1 MPKTIKN
8 LLLNYRDSIGAL
20 LVALKHPHV
29 PMHSKMLIIIA
40 LAYAL
45 SPIDIIPDFIP
56 ILGYLDDAVIVPF
69 LFYVAIH
76 SIPQSVFYQCKQQAK
91 KAFNKSI
98 VFMVLG
104 LLLAV
109 LFWGFM
115 ALLLFI
121 LIKTIL
127 RIVAV

>member
-1 MPKTIKN
+1 MPEIIKN
-8 LLLNYRDSIGAL
+8 LLLHYRDSIGAL

-29 PMHSKMLIIIA
+29 PVYSKMLLIIA

-56 ILGYLDDAVIVPF
+56 ILGYLDDAVIVPL

-76 SIPQSVFYQCKQQAK
+76 SIPQPVFYQCKQQAK
-91 KAFNKSI
+91 NTFKKSI
-98 VFMVLG
+98 GCMVLG
-104 LLLAV
+104 LLLAA

>member
-1 MPKTIKN
+1 MPRTIKN

-91 KAFNKSI
+91 KAL
-98 VFMVLG
+98 VLWYWAYC
-104 LLLAV
+104 LLYCSGVSWHCFSLY
-109 LFWGFM
+109 L
-115 ALLLFI
+115 
-121 LIKTIL
+121 
-127 RIVAV
+127 

>member
-1 MPKTIKN
+1 MPEIIKN
-8 LLLNYRDSIGAL
+8 LLLHYRDSIGAL

-29 PMHSKMLIIIA
+29 PVYSKMLIIIA

-56 ILGYLDDAVIVPF
+56 ILGYLDDAVIVPL
-69 LFYVAIH
+69 LFYVASH
-76 SIPQSVFYQCKQQAK
+76 SIPQPVFYQCKQQAK
-91 KAFNKSI
+91 NTFKKSI
-98 VFMVLG
+98 GCMVLG
-104 LLLAV
+104 LLLAA